1 MVPLNAS
8 ELKPTARFLRKYDL
22 KSTVT
27 QLSGLLATPALQANT
42 IRIETL
48 VHLAMAYC
56 RGRLKPGLS
65 EIHYWLNRQLGNTE
79 IASLEDPAEDVFVTN
94 VETPEDNR
102 RVFEGIWESSDYS
115 VQVVLETLN
124 NRRVPPECRELLVPA
139 FALLRLSDC
148 VAERVG
154 LQRWHLE
161 ESSPQGVVTLPPATQ
176 VANRARAITFTAG
189 ELEVLGVSRD
199 VLAPFILR
207 DADDRPSWPKQP
219 DTRPLRDALW
229 STSVVNW
236 SLLCTCGQSCHQALC
251 PL

>member
-27 QLSGLLATPALQANT
+27 QLSSLLTVPALQANT

-48 VHLAMAYC
+48 VHLAVAYC

-65 EIHYWLNRQLGNTE
+65 EMSYWLNRQLGNTK
-79 IASLEDPAEDVFVTN
+79 ITSLEDPAEDVFVTN
-94 VETPEDNR
+94 IETPEGNR

-115 VQVVLETLN
+115 VQVVLETLD
-124 NRRVPPECRELLVPA
+124 NRRAPPECRELLVPA

-148 VAERVG
+148 VAERAG

-161 ESSPQGVVTLPPATQ
+161 ESTPQGGHVNTGNSGGRRGT
-176 VANRARAITFTAG
+176 RSDF
-189 ELEVLGVSRD
+189 LGR
-199 VLAPFILR
+199 
-207 DADDRPSWPKQP
+207 
-219 DTRPLRDALW
+219 
-229 STSVVNW
+229 
-236 SLLCTCGQSCHQALC
+236 
-251 PL
+251 

>member
-27 QLSGLLATPALQANT
+27 QLSGLLTVPALQANT

-48 VHLAMAYC
+48 VHLAVAYC

-65 EIHYWLNRQLGNTE
+65 EMSYWLNRQLGNTK
-79 IASLEDPAEDVFVTN
+79 ITSLEDPAEDVFVTN
-94 VETPEDNR
+94 VETPEGNR

-115 VQVVLETLN
+115 VQVVLETLD
-124 NRRVPPECRELLVPA
+124 NRRTPPGCRELLVPA

-161 ESSPQGVVTLPPATQ
+161 QSTPQGVVTLPPATR
-176 VANRARAITFTAG
+176 VVDGARAVTFSAG
-189 ELEVLGVSRD
+189 ELDGLGISREVLE
-199 VLAPFILR
+199 PFILR
-207 DADDRPSWPKQP
+207 DADRQALAAEIIGHSSLER
-219 DTRPLRDALW
+219 RPLVAFGDELVLA
-229 STSVVNW
+229 
-236 SLLCTCGQSCHQALC
+236 
-251 PL
+251 